1 MDRQILQEIVAK
13 KLQGQ
18 MATQLSLSILLGALT
33 LPDGCTGLA
42 PRIVRRLHRLR
53 LLYWKIGSGLKSGR
67 DKLS

>member
-33 LPDGCTGLA
+33 
-42 PRIVRRLHRLR
+42 RRGFL
-53 LLYWKIGSGLKSGR
+53 
-67 DKLS
+67 